1 MKALIISG
9 SISTHSRTELLLD
22 QIEQD
27 LRAHR
32 ITVERVTP
40 RDFDPSTLVLL
51 QFADPRITAYQQQI
65 AQADVVIVATPVYQ
79 ASFSGGLKL
88 LLDLI
93 PERGLRG
100 KVVLPLA
107 TGGSSQHLLITDYA
121 IKPVLS
127 ALGATHQLPSL
138 YFHSQEFTRDQQG
151 LSVPDAKAQR
161 RWRDAVAEIVALR
174 DERHLATSRPQRT
187 PSVLPELQ
195 VG

>member
-9 SISTHSRTELLLD
+9 SISTHSKTELLLD

-27 LRAHR
+27 LLAHQ
-32 ITVERVTP
+32 IDVGRVTP
-40 RDFDPSTLVLL
+40 RDFAPASLVLL
-51 QFADPRITAYQQQI
+51 QFADPAIAAYQQQV

-107 TGGSSQHLLITDYA
+107 TGGSSQHLLVTDYA

-138 YFHSQEFTRDQQG
+138 YFHSQEFTLDQQG

-161 RWRDAVAEIVALR
+161 RWRHAVAEIVALR
-174 DERHLATSRPQRT
+174 DERHQASSRHQHNTAARH
-187 PSVLPELQ
+187 ELQ
-195 VG
+195 A